1 MTTTVQRISLA
12 LAAVSLAVGVGVYAA
27 AQDQNTNQPR
37 RPFMGLYRQGGPGGP
52 GGFGRG
58 GPIGFLPRLGRAIQ
72 LTDSQRDQI
81 SAIAA
86 THKDEWKALADR
98 ARTAHGAL
106 MDAVAADTVD
116 ESLIRQKSAEVAA
129 VDADMAVARARVHAE
144 VAQVLTADQK
154 AKLKELRAQ
163 GKPRSGQF

>member
-1 MTTTVQRISLA
+1 MKTTIKRIALA
-12 LAAVSLAVGVGVYAA
+12 LAVASIAVGAGVYAA
-27 AQDQNTNQPR
+27 AQDQNTNQTP
-37 RPFMGLYRQGGPGGP
+37 RPFMGRGGP
-52 GGFGRG
+52 GGFGGG
-58 GPIGFLPRLGRAIQ
+58 GPMAFLPRFGRAIQ

-81 SAIAA
+81 RAIAA

-98 ARTAHGAL
+98 ARAAHGAL
-106 MDAVAADTVD
+106 MDAVTADDVD

-154 AKLKELRAQ
+154 SKLKALREQAKSR
-163 GKPRSGQF
+163 GAGLP